1 MTDLLHSNSNE
12 EIDYGIDIDNGTS
25 PTPTT
30 PTTDIQ
36 RNSSILSNMIQRSSV
51 DLLLSQNQSNQ
62 NHQINCRSQNNNSS
76 SDNSKN
82 TSQQRR
88 IDFALNGRQQHLRIT
103 QNFDSMKME
112 RIEAFFY
119 NHGMEFALGMFYSKY
134 ALY

>member
-1 MTDLLHSNSNE
+1 MTDLLHNSNNNE
-12 EIDYGIDIDNGTS
+12 EIDNGIDIDNGTS
-25 PTPTT
+25 PTSPTT
-30 PTTDIQ
+30 NTTNIQ
-36 RNSSILSNMIQRSSV
+36 GISSILSNMIQRSSV

-62 NHQINCRSQNNNSS
+62 NQQISCLSQNINSS

-82 TSQQRR
+82 KSQQRR

-119 NHGMEFALGMFYSKY
+119 NHGMEVALGMFY
-134 ALY
+134 

>member
-1 MTDLLHSNSNE
+1 MTDLLHNSNNNE
-12 EIDYGIDIDNGTS
+12 EIDNGTS
-25 PTPTT
+25 PTSPTT
-30 PTTDIQ
+30 NTTNIQ

-76 SDNSKN
+76 SGNSKN
-82 TSQQRR
+82 NSQQRR

>member
-1 MTDLLHSNSNE
+1 MTDLLHNS
-12 EIDYGIDIDNGTS
+12 NGTS
-25 PTPTT
+25 PTSPSPTT
-30 PTTDIQ
+30 NTTDIQ

-76 SDNSKN
+76 SGNSKN
-82 TSQQRR
+82 NSQQRR

-119 NHGMEFALGMFYSKY
+119 NHGMEFALGMFY
-134 ALY
+134 

>member
-1 MTDLLHSNSNE
+1 MTDLLHNSNNNE
-12 EIDYGIDIDNGTS
+12 EIDNGTS
-25 PTPTT
+25 PTSPTT
-30 PTTDIQ
+30 NTTNIQ

-76 SDNSKN
+76 SGNSKN
-82 TSQQRR
+82 NSQQRR

-119 NHGMEFALGMFYSKY
+119 NHGMEVALGMFY
-134 ALY
+134 

>member
-1 MTDLLHSNSNE
+1 MTDLLHKNSNE
-12 EIDYGIDIDNGTS
+12 EIDYGIYIDNGT
-25 PTPTT
+25 TN
-30 PTTDIQ
+30 TTDIQ

-51 DLLLSQNQSNQ
+51 DLLVSQNQSNQ
-62 NHQINCRSQNNNSS
+62 SNQNQQINCRSQNNNS
-76 SDNSKN
+76 KN
-82 TSQQRR
+82 NSQQRR

-119 NHGMEFALGMFYSKY
+119 NHGMEFALGKFYSKY